1 MGIAIMC
8 SGGDSA
14 GMNPAIK
21 KFVDYT
27 FDLGREPYLIY
38 DGLEGL
44 IDDKIEKATH
54 EKVAGIV
61 HDGGTML
68 RSSRSKRFFEYD
80 YRKQAYENLKK
91 RGIDKLVVLGGDGS
105 FRAFNQFHK
114 DFDVNFVGV
123 PSTIDNDIFG
133 TDYCLGVDTALNII
147 RSALDDIRD
156 TAYSFKR
163 AFVIETMGRDC
174 GYLALISALTSGAEI
189 CVIPEL
195 PFDKDSLT
203 FRIKEE
209 VANGRGYLLAVVS
222 EGTGR
227 TSEMVDWLNNEI
239 KMETRATILGHI
251 QRGGNPTVYDRLMA
265 FEFVTYAVD
274 KLLSEKS
281 VGSVVV
287 YKDAKFEFR
296 TIEYINSGKYEISED
311 LLKLAKK
318 LTSWRDCDVRI

>member
-1 MGIAIMC
+1 MGIAIMS

-44 IDDKIEKATH
+44 IDGSIEKATH
-54 EKVAGIV
+54 ERVAGIV

-68 RSSRSKRFFEYD
+68 RSSRSKRFFEYK

-91 RGIDKLVVLGGDGS
+91 RNIDKLVVLGGDGS

-114 DFDVNFVGV
+114 DFDISFVGV

-133 TDYCLGVDTALNII
+133 TDYCLGVDTALNVI

-163 AFVIETMGRDC
+163 AFVVEVMGRDC
-174 GYLALISALTSGAEI
+174 GYLALVSALTSGAEI
-189 CVIPEL
+189 CAIPEENCDL
-195 PFDKDSLT
+195 DSLT
-203 FRIKEE
+203 FRMREE
-209 VANGRGYLLAVVS
+209 IANGRKYLLAVVA
-222 EGTGR
+222 EGTKK
-227 TSEMVDWLNNEI
+227 TDEMVSWLENEI
-239 KMETRATILGHI
+239 GIETRATILGHI
-251 QRGGNPTVYDRLMA
+251 QRGGNPTVKDRLMA

-274 KLLSEKS
+274 RLLSEKS
-281 VGSVVV
+281 VSSVVV
-287 YKDAKFEFR
+287 YKDSKFDFKS
-296 TIEYINSGKYEISED
+296 IEYINSGKYEIESE
-311 LLKLAKK
+311 LLKMASKMIK
-318 LTSWRDCDVRI
+318 WRDCDVRI